1 MEGVKLLGTWPSPF
15 SYRVIWALKLKGV
28 KFEYVE
34 EDLLNKSDEL
44 LRCNP
49 VHKKI
54 PVLIHGGRPVAESA
68 VILEYIEESWPQNPL
83 LPQDPYEKA
92 VARFW
97 IKFNEDKIPV
107 FVRFCRGRREQQE
120 EATREAKEVLK
131 TIEEHALKEE
141 DKFFAGDK
149 IGLQDLVFGWLA
161 WLLQAMEEVVGVKLL
176 EASEYPRLHRWAQ
189 SFRAHDVIG
198 SNLPEHDATVAYYK
212 RVRETF
218 IASSTSA
225 V

>member
-1 MEGVKLLGTWPSPF
+1 MEVVKLLGAWPSPF

-28 KFEYVE
+28 EYEYVE
-34 EDLLNKSDEL
+34 EDLHNKSDEL

-97 IKFNEDKIPV
+97 IKFNEDKSPI
-107 FVRFCRGRREQQE
+107 FFRYFQCTGEQQE
-120 EATREAKEVLK
+120 EATKEAKEVLK
-131 TIEEHALKEE
+131 TIEEHALREE
-141 DKFFAGDK
+141 DKFFAGDQ
-149 IGLQDLVFGWLA
+149 ISLQDLVFGWLA
-161 WLLQAMEEVVGVKLL
+161 WWLQALEEVVGMKLL
-176 EASEYPRLHRWAQ
+176 QASEYPRLHRWVQ
-189 SFRAHDVIG
+189 NFRAHDVIR
-198 SNLPEHDATVAYYK
+198 SNLPERDAMLVYFK
-212 RVRETF
+212 RIKENF

>member
-1 MEGVKLLGTWPSPF
+1 MEGVKLLGAWPSPF
-15 SYRVIWALKLKGV
+15 SYRVIWALELKGV
-28 KFEYVE
+28 KYEYVE
-34 EDLLNKSDEL
+34 EDLGNKSDEL

-92 VARFW
+92 MARFW
-97 IKFNEDKIPV
+97 IKFNEDKTPI
-107 FVRFCRGRREQQE
+107 FFRFCRSTGEQQE
-120 EATREAKEVLK
+120 EATKEAKKVLK
-131 TIEEHALKEE
+131 TIEEHALREE

-161 WLLQAMEEVVGVKLL
+161 WLLQALEEVVGVKLL
-176 EASEYPRLHRWAQ
+176 EASEYPRLHRWVQ
-189 SFRAHDVIG
+189 NFRAHDVIG
-198 SNLPEHDATVAYYK
+198 SNLPERDAMLIYFK
-212 RVRETF
+212 RLRETF

>member
-1 MEGVKLLGTWPSPF
+1 MEGVKLLGAWPSLF

-28 KFEYVE
+28 EYEYVE
-34 EDLLNKSDEL
+34 EDLGNKSDEL

-54 PVLIHGGRPVAESA
+54 PVFIHGGRPVAESA

-83 LPQDPYEKA
+83 LPRDPYEKA

-97 IKFNEDKIPV
+97 IKFNDDKIPI
-107 FVRFCRGRREQQE
+107 FVKFCHSTGEQQE
-120 EATREAKEVLK
+120 EAKEEAKKVLK
-131 TIEEHALKEE
+131 TIEEHALREE
-141 DKFFAGDK
+141 DNFFAGDK

-161 WLLQAMEEVVGVKLL
+161 WWLQVMEEMAGVKLL

-189 SFRAHDVIG
+189 NFIAHDVIG
-198 SNLPEHDATVAYYK
+198 SNLPKREALLAYFK
-212 RVRETF
+212 PLRETS
-218 IASSTSA
+218 IASSPSA